1 MAITDADRDTLIQ
14 HLKGIRRIV
23 INDCYGGF
31 GLSDYGRELYCQYAC
46 IQDED
51 FADYQ
56 IDRDDPYLI
65 RVVEEL
71 GEAAADKY
79 SQLKIVEI
87 PADVDWQIDEY
98 DGHEWVAEKHR
109 TWS

>member
-1 MAITDADRDTLIQ
+1 MAITDSDRENLIQ

-31 GLSDYGRELYCQYAC
+31 GLSDYGMQLYCEYAC

-51 FADYQ
+51 FCDYQ
-56 IDRDDPYLI
+56 IDRDDPYLV
-65 RVVEEL
+65 RVVQEL